1 MIRKLIRIGNSHG
14 ITLDKRMLM
23 ETGLESVTYLAIEID
38 KQGKKII
45 VRKRRENE
53 W

>member
-14 ITLDKRMLM
+14 VTLDKRMLRD
-23 ETGLESVTYLAIEID
+23 TGLESVTYLAVELD
-38 KQGKKII
+38 KKNQRII
-45 VRKRRENE
+45 IRKRRENE